1 MQDRYG
7 SFSELARHEVE
18 GVDYRVTLL
27 DRPHSP
33 VVVLAPHGGL
43 IEIGTSELAARV
55 AADEHSLFSFEGMK
69 PRGRNRDLHVT
80 SHRFDHPACVRLTE
94 RRSVALAI
102 HGCIGESAIF
112 LGGRDT
118 RLVERLSAELMRA
131 GFAPCT
137 QGHRYPGRVA
147 SNICNRTARGCG
159 GQLELTLDLRLAADQ
174 GLLSAAIRTALAA
187 HIAELDGP

>member
-1 MQDRYG
+1 MQDRYQ
-7 SFSELARHEVE
+7 SFGELARHETY
-18 GVDYRVTLL
+18 GVDYRVTVL
-27 DRPHSP
+27 DRPRSP

-43 IEIGTSELAARV
+43 IEVGTSELAARV

-80 SHRFDHPACVRLTE
+80 SHRFDHPGCLTLIE

-118 RLVERLSAELMRA
+118 RLVERLSRHLVRA
-131 GFAPCT
+131 GFAPCAH
-137 QGHRYPGRVA
+137 GHRYPGRDA
-147 SNICNRTARGCG
+147 NNICNRTARGCG
-159 GQLELTLDLRLAADQ
+159 GQLELTLDLRLARDPSPLTEAIR
-174 GLLSAAIRTALAA
+174 AAIAEHVAEIGTA
-187 HIAELDGP
+187 